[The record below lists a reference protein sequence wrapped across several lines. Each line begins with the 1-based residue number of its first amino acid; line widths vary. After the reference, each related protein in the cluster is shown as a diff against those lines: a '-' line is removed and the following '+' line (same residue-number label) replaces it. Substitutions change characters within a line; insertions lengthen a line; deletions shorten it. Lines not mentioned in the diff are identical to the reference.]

1 MISDWFLDQSKTSTK
16 TIKGFGEQW
25 LHIYVYMPE
34 SLCCPPETIAALLIG
49 YTSIQNN
56 KKFNNKNRPFHST
69 LGKMK
74 EIDKLKTH

>member
-1 MISDWFLDQSKTSTK
+1 M
-16 TIKGFGEQW
+16 
-25 LHIYVYMPE
+25 HIGMAE
-34 SLCCPPETIAALLIG
+34 SFCCPPETIAALLIG